1 MENRGRFTENL
12 LLEGPGTYSHL
23 TYSRPEFQPLVTP
36 LIPLVTRSSPDPDAA
51 GHDTQRKEKT
61 MKLFSTALLVLKM
74 MLVLTVLPCSA
85 DETAINKAVARRVYE
100 EGLSRGIFTV
110 PYTDDFVGHGGSRTF
125 THEDGMNEAKGWRSA
140 FPDLHVTAD
149 LIIAEGD
156 LVAVRWTA
164 RGTNTGAGN
173 GIPATGRKV
182 EVSGTAIFRF
192 VDGKIAE
199 EWTSA
204 NTLGLLKQLGLR

>member
-1 MENRGRFTENL
+1 MNL
-12 LLEGPGTYSHL
+12 
-23 TYSRPEFQPLVTP
+23 F
-36 LIPLVTRSSPDPDAA
+36 A
-51 GHDTQRKEKT
+51 T
-61 MKLFSTALLVLKM
+61 MLLVLM
-74 MLVLTVLPCSA
+74 TLPVPCFV
-85 DETAINKAVARRVYE
+85 DQTEINKALAKRVYD

-125 THEDGMNEAKGWRSA
+125 THEDGIKEAKGWRAA
-140 FPDLHVTAD
+140 FPDLAVNVD
-149 LIIAEGD
+149 LMVAEGD

-164 RGTNTGAGN
+164 RGTNTGTGN

-204 NTLGLLKQLGLR
+204 NTLGLLRQLGLR

>member
-1 MENRGRFTENL
+1 
-12 LLEGPGTYSHL
+12 
-23 TYSRPEFQPLVTP
+23 
-36 LIPLVTRSSPDPDAA
+36 
-51 GHDTQRKEKT
+51 
-61 MKLFSTALLVLKM
+61 MKLFAM
-74 MLVLTVLPCSA
+74 MLLFLTTLPCSA
-85 DETAINKAVARRVYE
+85 DETAINKAVAKRVYE

-110 PYTDDFVGHGGSRTF
+110 PYTDDFVGHSGSRTF

-140 FPDLHVTAD
+140 FPDLAVNVD
-149 LIIAEGD
+149 LMIAERD

-164 RGTNTGAGN
+164 RGTNTGTGN

-192 VDGKIAE
+192 ENGRIAE

-204 NTLGLLKQLGLR
+204 NMLGLLKQLGLR

>member
-1 MENRGRFTENL
+1 
-12 LLEGPGTYSHL
+12 
-23 TYSRPEFQPLVTP
+23 
-36 LIPLVTRSSPDPDAA
+36 
-51 GHDTQRKEKT
+51 
-61 MKLFSTALLVLKM
+61 MKLFATMLLVFM
-74 MLVLTVLPCSA
+74 TLPCA
-85 DETAINKAVARRVYE
+85 ANETEINKAVAKRVYD

-110 PYTDDFVGHGGSRTF
+110 PYTDDFVGHGGSTTF
-125 THEDGMNEAKGWRSA
+125 THEDGMKEAKGWRSA
-140 FPDLHVTAD
+140 FPDLAVDVD
-149 LIIAEGD
+149 LMVAEGD

-164 RGTNTGAGN
+164 RGTNTGTGN

-182 EVSGTAIFRF
+182 QVSGTAIFRF

>member
-1 MENRGRFTENL
+1 MNL
-12 LLEGPGTYSHL
+12 
-23 TYSRPEFQPLVTP
+23 F
-36 LIPLVTRSSPDPDAA
+36 A
-51 GHDTQRKEKT
+51 T
-61 MKLFSTALLVLKM
+61 MLLVLM
-74 MLVLTVLPCSA
+74 TLPCLG
-85 DETAINKAVARRVYE
+85 DETAINKALAKRVYE

-110 PYTDDFVGHGGSRTF
+110 PYTEDFIGHGGARTF
-125 THEDGMNEAKGWRSA
+125 THEDGLNEAKGWRSA
-140 FPDLHVTAD
+140 FPDLVVNVD
-149 LIIAEGD
+149 LMVAEGD

-164 RGTNTGAGN
+164 RGTNTGTGN

-192 VDGKIAE
+192 EDGEIAE